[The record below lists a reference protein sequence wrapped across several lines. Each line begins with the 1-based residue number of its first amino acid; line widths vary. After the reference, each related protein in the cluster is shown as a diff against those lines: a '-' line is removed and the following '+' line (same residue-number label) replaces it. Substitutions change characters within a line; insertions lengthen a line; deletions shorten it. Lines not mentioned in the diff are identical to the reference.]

1 MDELAKKEKISDT
14 DIDIIEQA
22 ALSMY
27 DCDRDDAA
35 SILVRA
41 EGERAKALLYKLAD
55 DKWDVV
61 RCSAFDSLGLGYF
74 KSIEVYEFF
83 LERLT
88 KEKNRLARSYIIMNL
103 ADMYKNDGI
112 GNKEKLTD
120 IFTKSAKE
128 TEGTEKIATLEFLVL
143 LGKTQYM
150 EEIFKEFENENP
162 YLRLW
167 ALIAVREIADK
178 DNYKEISNKVKESFV
193 NEKIPFINEQLD
205 IFNKRIAEF
214 SND

>member
-1 MDELAKKEKISDT
+1 MDKIKNNKYSD
-14 DIDIIEQA
+14 
-22 ALSMY
+22 
-27 DCDRDDAA
+27 
-35 SILVRA
+35 
-41 EGERAKALLYKLAD
+41 
-55 DKWDVV
+55 
-61 RCSAFDSLGLGYF
+61 F
-74 KSIEVYEFF
+74 YEFYCQSF
-83 LERLT
+83 NLV
-88 KEKNRLARSYIIMNL
+88 KEIKNKTIGMSANSRVDFARSYIIMNL